1 MLHYETITDSMKD
14 VAGTIFTHLSSD
26 YYLAGGTALAL
37 HIGHR
42 LSIDLDYF
50 SQKPIDT
57 LVLKQ
62 QIFDAFKEQN
72 VEILFEERNTLWCV
86 IDGVK
91 VSFITRR
98 DSLRKPVVVEDVF
111 RLASIEDITV
121 MKLSAICGRD
131 EFKDYFD
138 LACISHITDVR
149 SWVAWWN
156 EVYPQVDITSW
167 VVALGAS
174 EMVPVIDLEV
184 SESFKTLNVES
195 RIKSIVTEITNFLR

>member
-1 MLHYETITDSMKD
+1 MKD
-14 VAGTIFTHLSSD
+14 VARTIFTHLSSD

-42 LSIDLDYF
+42 SSIDLDYF

-57 LVLKQ
+57 LALKQ
-62 QIFDAFKEQN
+62 QIFEAFKEQN

-91 VSFITRR
+91 VSFMTRS
-98 DSLRKPVVVEDVF
+98 DSLRKPVIVEDVF

-138 LACISHITDVR
+138 LACISHTTDVR

-156 EVYPQVDITSW
+156 EVYPHVDITSW

-184 SESFKTLNVES
+184 FESFKTLNVES

>member
-1 MLHYETITDSMKD
+1 MKD
-14 VAGTIFTHLSSD
+14 VAGTIFVHLNLD

-37 HIGHR
+37 QIGHR

-57 LVLKQ
+57 AVLKQ
-62 QIFDAFKEQN
+62 QIFEAFKEQN

-91 VSFITRR
+91 VSFMTRR
-98 DSLRKPVVVEDVF
+98 DNLRKPVIVEDVF

-131 EFKDYFD
+131 EYKDYFD
-138 LACISHITDVR
+138 LVCLSNITDVR

-156 EVYPQVDITSW
+156 EVYPHVDITSW
-167 VVALGAS
+167 VVALGAP
-174 EMVPVIDLEV
+174 EMVPVVDLEV
-184 SESFKTLNVES
+184 SQTFKTLNVES
-195 RIKSIVTEITNFLR
+195 RIKSIVIEITNFLK